1 MIAAFLL
8 LGAIVWL
15 GIAAAA
21 GWLAYRQTHKRWL
34 QVTVSLFVLWL
45 PFWDVIPG
53 LYFYYKAIRE
63 VGGVRIYRTVKA
75 EGYLD
80 RSLTDCRNCWTALRD
95 SPYEY
100 LEVQITT
107 SESAETSLTPQ
118 PGYYIFRLLQNAA
131 PACQAFDSLRNAE
144 NLRKLYGLRDRCVS
158 VEYGAEPSSRYEYS
172 SSRGWQLA
180 DGKNSYP
187 SVQTSWQTILDLET
201 NDVVAEA
208 QAVRLVSWFSNQL
221 EVPLL
226 QYTVLPNGDPI
237 AIDPSEVILR

>member
-15 GIAAAA
+15 CIAAAA
-21 GWLAYRQTHKRWL
+21 GWLAYRETHKRWL
-34 QVTVSLFVLWL
+34 QVAVSLFVLWL

-100 LEVQITT
+100 IEVEITDAG
-107 SESAETSLTPQ
+107 AEAGSLTPD
-118 PGYYIFRLLQNAA
+118 PGYYAFRLVEIGNPDCAAFEVLHNAGT
-131 PACQAFDSLRNAE
+131 LR
-144 NLRKLYGLRDRCVS
+144 RMYGLTDLCPSAIHAASAISRF
-158 VEYGAEPSSRYEYS
+158 EYQSSL
-172 SSRGWQLA
+172 GWDVLGQE
-180 DGKNSYP
+180 NSFP
-187 SVQTSWQTILDLET
+187 LIETSWQKLRDLTSGE
-201 NDVVAEA
+201 VVAEA
-208 QAVRLVSWFSNQL
+208 SAVRLVTWLSNQL
-221 EVPLL
+221 EIPLV
-226 QYTVLPNGDPI
+226 QYSVLPSGRPI
-237 AIDPSEVILR
+237 RISLAEIIDH